1 MKKSSGFFEKIKKK
15 INLELGNEPKSIERT
30 QDGLITY
37 YDWGQKNNAE
47 EEWFTQFVRQH
58 FPDLDVPL
66 NFYGVCGKGR
76 FVRRPQQGGKIFFTP
91 ENVDEQTE

>member
-1 MKKSSGFFEKIKKK
+1 MKKSGGFFEKIKKK

-58 FPDLDVPL
+58 FL
-66 NFYGVCGKGR
+66 
-76 FVRRPQQGGKIFFTP
+76 
-91 ENVDEQTE
+91 E